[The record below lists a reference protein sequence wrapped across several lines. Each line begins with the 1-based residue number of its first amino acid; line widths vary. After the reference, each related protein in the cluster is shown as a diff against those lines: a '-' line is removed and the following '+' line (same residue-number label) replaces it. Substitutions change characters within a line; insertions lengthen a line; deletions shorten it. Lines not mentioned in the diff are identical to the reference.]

1 MVKCDDKVDGLHS
14 QEGTDCSNDEQENLL
29 IYRAEIYRLES
40 FKNWS
45 CQSIVRKEDLARNG
59 FYYLGDRDRVQCV
72 FCNAILSCWE
82 KGDNVIEEHKR
93 HSKNCPLVLG
103 KRTTNIPYSPSQ
115 DCLSDV
121 QPAFPEFQNYTKR
134 LESFNEFWP
143 KAMKQRPKELAAAGL
158 FYTEK
163 GDAVKCFQCGGMLR
177 NWDPQDKP
185 WEEHAR
191 WFPRCLFIRENN
203 LMSPVRVP
211 LHREFIRRRKTSLGY
226 DESLIEMFELD
237 RRRRGLPECED
248 EDTFVTEIEKFKVQ
262 QESQPPSQISN
273 PPINEVVWNF
283 NEENLGNS
291 DEPMGYDEVDMGGR
305 ACVGCKRTDS
315 RDSLTLQPCR
325 CSCCDKCLDD
335 LTHCPSCK
343 TKVRAAAKTN

>member
-1 MVKCDDKVDGLHS
+1 MVKCEDKVDGLHD
-14 QEGTDCSNDEQENLL
+14 QDRNDCSDDEQENLL

-40 FKNWS
+40 FKNWP
-45 CQSIVRKEDLARNG
+45 CQSKVRKEDLARNG
-59 FYYLGDRDRVQCV
+59 FYYLGDGDRVQCV
-72 FCNAILSCWE
+72 FCNVILSCWE
-82 KGDNVIEEHKR
+82 KGDNVIAEHRR
-93 HSKNCPLVLG
+93 HSKNCPFVLG

-115 DCLSDV
+115 DSISDV
-121 QPAFPEFQNYTKR
+121 QPAYPEFQNYTKR

-177 NWDPQDKP
+177 NWDAQDKP

-226 DESLIEMFELD
+226 DESLIEMFEQD

-262 QESQPPSQISN
+262 PESQPPSQISN
-273 PPINEVVWNF
+273 PPINEVVWNL
-283 NEENLGNS
+283 NEETLGNLS
-291 DEPMGYDEVDMGGR
+291 EPAGYDEVDMGGR
-305 ACVGCKRTDS
+305 VCVGCKRTDS
-315 RDSLTLQPCR
+315 RNSLTLQPCR
-325 CSCCDKCLDD
+325 CSCCDQCLDD
-335 LTHCPSCK
+335 LSDCPSCN
-343 TKVRAAAKTN
+343 TKVRAAVKTK